1 MPEAAAEQPAPEVV
15 DLKEPALAALLGWL
29 IPGLGHWYQGRRAK
43 AVLFFVCIMG
53 TFAYG
58 VCLSSSNAPVDNKK
72 DTTIGW
78 GRTVYFSWRENDRR
92 LPYLCQIGIGLPAL
106 PALIQANRMANNQK
120 VWWHGFMAPPWPSK
134 EAREAARSAGHDQ
147 NYSQPTL
154 HDLHRQLH
162 RYFELG
168 TVFTMVGG
176 LLNVLAMY
184 DAWGGPVAPP
194 PKKEDEDDSDDE
206 TKDEAQP

>member
-15 DLKEPALAALLGWL
+15 DLKEPALAALLGWV

-53 TFAYG
+53 TFVYG
-58 VCLSSSNAPVDNKK
+58 VYLTSSNAPVDNKK

-78 GRTVYFSWRENDRR
+78 GRAVYFSWRDNDRR

-120 VWWHGFMAPPWPSK
+120 VWWHGFMAPPRLPGLPV
-134 EAREAARSAGHDQ
+134 AGRGEDQ
-147 NYSQPTL
+147 NLDQPTP

-162 RYFELG
+162 RFFELG

-184 DAWGGPVAPP
+184 DAWGGPVAAP